1 MKDMFQPRSEPAKS
15 IYEAFQVEAA
25 MRDGRSLNE
34 WQLAE
39 RNAVQREAT
48 TQAQKLGLNV
58 PTMEQVE
65 RAERQAF
72 GSIDYGSKWALSLAN
87 IMRQPC

>member
-1 MKDMFQPRSEPAKS
+1 MKDIFQPRSEPAKS

-25 MRDGRSLNE
+25 MRDGRSLDE
-34 WQLAE
+34 WQFAE

-48 TQAQKLGLNV
+48 IQAHKLGLHV

-65 RAERQAF
+65 RAELQAF
-72 GSIDYGSKWALSLAN
+72 GSIDYGSKWALGVAN
-87 IMRQPC
+87 VMRQS